1 MEPILFFPE
10 QDVQGCGS
18 GPVIELGPAQGK
30 PLHCSLT
37 VNRITQQHILDI
49 SVWGSEDG
57 ADFGTQPIAV
67 LPSKYYCGTYHHTL
81 DLDTRPRMRF
91 LRVDYRFTCW
101 GHRVASPLCVFAM
114 TAEPVSA
121 AMLTAVP

>member
-1 MEPILFFPE
+1 
-10 QDVQGCGS
+10 
-18 GPVIELGPAQGK
+18 
-30 PLHCSLT
+30 
-37 VNRITQQHILDI
+37 
-49 SVWGSEDG
+49 
-57 ADFGTQPIAV
+57 
-67 LPSKYYCGTYHHTL
+67 
-81 DLDTRPRMRF
+81 MRF